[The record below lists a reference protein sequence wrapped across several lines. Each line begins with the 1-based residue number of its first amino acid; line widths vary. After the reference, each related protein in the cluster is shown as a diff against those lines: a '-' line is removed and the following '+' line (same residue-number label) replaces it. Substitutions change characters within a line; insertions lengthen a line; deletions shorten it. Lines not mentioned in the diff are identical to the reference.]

1 MDFYKEKE
9 NNKQMKRHINNPYKV
24 NWMLY
29 SLIGG
34 ISVLIMIVAVI
45 WNNCTHDVISDVVK
59 NLAFGCVASTIV
71 ALLIEIGNVKEK
83 NEKANS
89 IYDAVFRELQFRI
102 LDFVRVWSR
111 LCSVAFKDIDYYQ
124 EKHTWLEWYEITK
137 NNFFECDENRRD
149 ELMIFF
155 NDQILYTLDNIDK
168 TLKQIDEQQYIL
180 NINNVYNESMKNI
193 LGDYTFEVYGAKLTL
208 EKDYNKCDFWKSFD
222 AITKD
227 FQKYIYNWIDIRY
240 YNYCRFKPYGF
251 YDDKAEVIRAV
262 LESEKGKDKE

>member
-1 MDFYKEKE
+1 MDFYKKKE
-9 NNKQMKRHINNPYKV
+9 NSKQMKRHINNPYKV

-124 EKHTWLEWYEITK
+124 EKHTSL
-137 NNFFECDENRRD
+137 RR
-149 ELMIFF
+149 M
-155 NDQILYTLDNIDK
+155 
-168 TLKQIDEQQYIL
+168 
-180 NINNVYNESMKNI
+180 S
-193 LGDYTFEVYGAKLTL
+193 
-208 EKDYNKCDFWKSFD
+208 
-222 AITKD
+222 
-227 FQKYIYNWIDIRY
+227 RY
-240 YNYCRFKPYGF
+240 S
-251 YDDKAEVIRAV
+251 I
-262 LESEKGKDKE
+262 